1 MAQLQGFLLSKPE
14 MLAVPL
20 LGSFLWAWPSFISVP
35 ILFLRAVNRLDD
47 QKNKN
52 SIWMQPNQT
61 ARVNF
66 MGETRFR
73 NAPLS
78 HAKESTL
85 KAFLRS
91 N

>member
-1 MAQLQGFLLSKPE
+1 
-14 MLAVPL
+14 
-20 LGSFLWAWPSFISVP
+20 
-35 ILFLRAVNRLDD
+35 
-47 QKNKN
+47 
-52 SIWMQPNQT
+52 MQPNQT

-66 MGETRFR
+66 MGETGFR